1 MVDWMNRP
9 LRVTDLTR
17 IRLAGICRSE
27 KRSLDATIPTAV
39 KVGWLGFSCLCVVV
53 EFSLVLLTAV
63 KMCVCVC
70 NHICERSVGY
80 FQLLPTVSAM
90 VVCKYAES

>member
-39 KVGWLGFSCLCVVV
+39 KVGWLGFSCLFC
-53 EFSLVLLTAV
+53 VLL
-63 KMCVCVC
+63 
-70 NHICERSVGY
+70 N
-80 FQLLPTVSAM
+80 FL
-90 VVCKYAES
+90 